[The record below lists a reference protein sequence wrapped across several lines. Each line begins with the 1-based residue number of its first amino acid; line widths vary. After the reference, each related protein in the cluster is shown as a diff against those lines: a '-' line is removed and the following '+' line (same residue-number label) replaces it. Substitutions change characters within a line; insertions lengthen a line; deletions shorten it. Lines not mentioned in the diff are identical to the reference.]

1 MLGEGEKRGAKYT
14 RIGEIYK
21 EEKGPMEGKL
31 PDDGYFSDK
40 SRAGSAKKEDSI
52 EPVKSSVSVKN
63 DNSSS
68 KTKSEP
74 VEVKEEDNADDTF
87 EFDQDKPEPLETQ
100 QSFTE
105 PVEDPEVRYWFNW
118 DC

>member
-21 EEKGPMEGKL
+21 EGKGPMEGRL
-31 PDDGYFSDK
+31 LDDGYFSDK
-40 SRAGSAKKEDSI
+40 SRAGSTKKEESI
-52 EPVKSSVSVKN
+52 EPSNSNLVKN
-63 DNSSS
+63 DTSSS
-68 KTKSEP
+68 KAKKEP

-105 PVEDPEVRYWFNW
+105 PVEDPDVRYFFNRYY
-118 DC
+118 